1 MATHSVRDKV
11 REVVDVLTPRVGEMD
26 GMTEELREQAIAT
39 ATSELLKI
47 IESEVIG
54 EDEPTPPVTTGNI
67 DGVTFYDQVDDML
80 RPGRNK
86 HRESQ
91 REKLK

>member
-1 MATHSVRDKV
+1 MAEFLQYTA
-11 REVVDVLTPRVGEMD
+11 
-26 GMTEELREQAIAT
+26 ELKHGFNGTTIDDHAEAI
-39 ATSELLKI
+39 LRI

-80 RPGRNK
+80 RPGRNQL
-86 HRESQ
+86 RESQ

>member
-54 EDEPTPPVTTGNI
+54 EENVEWEGDYWEE
-67 DGVTFYDQVDDML
+67 
-80 RPGRNK
+80 GRNSL
-86 HRESQ
+86 RESQ
-91 REKLK
+91 RTKLGGEK